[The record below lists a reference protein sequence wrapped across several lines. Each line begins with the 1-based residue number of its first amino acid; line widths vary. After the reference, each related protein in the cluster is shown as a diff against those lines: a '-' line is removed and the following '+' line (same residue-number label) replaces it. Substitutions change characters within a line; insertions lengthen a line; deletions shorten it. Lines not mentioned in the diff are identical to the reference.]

1 MTEGDLN
8 PNATTVSRDIDQ
20 TVERMEQLYRTV
32 TGRDAPPASADYAP
46 IPAEKDPAEY
56 VERRLNQLLELLGA
70 VPESARNATAWI
82 PPMSVWESEKEILI
96 RLDLPGVSRDQV
108 QVTSRDNVLTV
119 SGTRRD
125 SSDPQFRPR
134 TRGCP
139 TGQFRRVMFVPA
151 GLRSTEPSAE
161 IKAGVL
167 ELRIKKEAPE
177 TVAPKTVRIN

>member
-1 MTEGDLN
+1 MTEND
-8 PNATTVSRDIDQ
+8 TTTIARDIDQ
-20 TVERMEQLYRTV
+20 TVERMEQLYRVV
-32 TGRDAPPASADYAP
+32 TGHDAPAAAADYAP

-70 VPESARNATAWI
+70 APESARTAVAWI
-82 PPMSVWESEKEILI
+82 PPISVLESDKEILI
-96 RLDLPGVSRDQV
+96 RVDLPGVSREQI
-108 QVTSRDNVLTV
+108 QVTSQDNVLTV

-134 TRGCP
+134 TRECP
-139 TGQFRRVMFVPA
+139 AGPFRRVMFVPA

-161 IKAGVL
+161 MKSGVL

-177 TVAPKTVRIN
+177 STAPRTVRVN

>member
-1 MTEGDLN
+1 MAEDDPTV
-8 PNATTVSRDIDQ
+8 ATKDINQ

-32 TGRDAPPASADYAP
+32 TGRDAPAPSADYAP

-70 VPESARNATAWI
+70 VPESARNAAAWI
-82 PPMSVWESEKEILI
+82 PPIAVWESEKEILI

-108 QVTSRDNVLTV
+108 QVTSQDNVLTV

-125 SSDPQFRPR
+125 TSDPQFRPR
-134 TRGCP
+134 TRECP
-139 TGQFRRVMFVPA
+139 SGPFRRVMFVPT

-161 IKAGVL
+161 MKAGVL
-167 ELRIKKEAPE
+167 ELRIKKEVPE
-177 TVAPKTVRIN
+177 VVAPRTVRIN